1 MGENVSGRT
10 ALVVGGTGP
19 TGPHIVNG
27 LLERGY
33 EVTLFHRGVHES
45 DELPPVEHIHG
56 DPHFRETIEESLDGR
71 DFDVLL
77 ALYGRIRFLAEVMS
91 GRCERFVSV
100 GGAPGVRGQMAPER
114 TFPFGL
120 IGVIDEDTPTVQD
133 PEESGA
139 GHKIALTEDRI
150 LELHRAGAFSATHLR
165 YPQIYGP
172 RQVTPREWSVVRR
185 VLDGR
190 RPVIVPDGGLVLRS
204 RSSARNAA
212 HAVLLAVDRSDAGA
226 GRVYNVAEE
235 EQYTVRQWAELVA
248 AAAGGE
254 IDVVSLPGT
263 LARPF
268 HSIPRPRNHMLLD
281 TRRIRTEL
289 GYRDVIST
297 RDAIQETVDHLIAE
311 PVTVDTHP
319 NFPDRFDYAAEDA
332 FLAAYDRAIG
342 DLRAVLPEA
351 PEQSHSYAHPKVQGE
366 TDSRGR

>member
-1 MGENVSGRT
+1 MGDARRT

-27 LLERGY
+27 MLERGY
-33 EVTLFHRGVHES
+33 EVTLFHRGFHES

-56 DPHFRETIEESLDGR
+56 DPHFRETIEESLAGR
-71 DFDVLL
+71 DFDVVL

-91 GRCERFVSV
+91 GRCQQFVSV
-100 GGAPGVRGQMAPER
+100 GGAPGIRGQMAPER
-114 TFPFGL
+114 VSPFGL
-120 IGVIDEDTPTVQD
+120 MGVLDEHAPTVSD
-133 PEESGA
+133 PEESNA
-139 GHKIALTEDRI
+139 GYKIAITEQQI
-150 LELHRAGAFSATHLR
+150 LELHDRGAFSATHLR

-190 RPVIVPDGGLVLRS
+190 RTMIVPDGGLVLRS

-212 HAVLLAVDRSDAGA
+212 HAVLLAVDEPAAGA
-226 GRVYNVAEE
+226 GRLYNVAED
-235 EQYTVRQWAELVA
+235 EQYTVRQWHELVA

-254 IDVVSLPGT
+254 VEIVSLPEE

-281 TRRIRTEL
+281 TRRIRDEL

-311 PVTVDTHP
+311 PVTATTHP
-319 NFPDRFDYAAEDA
+319 MFPDRFDYAAEDD
-332 FLAAYDRAIG
+332 FLAEYQRSIRALQAI
-342 DLRAVLPEA
+342 APEA
-351 PEQSHSYAHPKVQGE
+351 PEQAHSYAHPKAKNE
-366 TDSRGR
+366 RDRHGR